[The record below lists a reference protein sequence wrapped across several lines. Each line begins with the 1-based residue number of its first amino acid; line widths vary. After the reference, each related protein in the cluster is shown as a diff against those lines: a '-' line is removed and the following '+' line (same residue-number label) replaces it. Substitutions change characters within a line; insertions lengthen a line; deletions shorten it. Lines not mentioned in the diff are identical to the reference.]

1 MTSVVRG
8 NKKEPIA
15 EEQNHLVLRTLA
27 CVEEHGRDVSV
38 TWVRIDGR
46 HLRLRN
52 LRTSRL
58 YYILEGMIVFE
69 VNLDQPVALS
79 PGDLLVL
86 SPGDEYALEGAGSYL
101 VINGPAFEVGD
112 DGYV

>member
-8 NKKEPIA
+8 NEKESIVEA
-15 EEQNHLVLRTLA
+15 QNHLTLRTLA
-27 CVEEHGRDVSV
+27 CVEEHGREVSV

-52 LRTSRL
+52 LRTTRI
-58 YYILEGMIVFE
+58 YYVLDGMIVFE
-69 VNLDQPVALS
+69 VNSEQPVALS
-79 PGDLLVL
+79 AGDLLVL
-86 SPGDEYALEGAGSYL
+86 SPGDDYALEGAGSYL

-112 DGYV
+112 DGYL